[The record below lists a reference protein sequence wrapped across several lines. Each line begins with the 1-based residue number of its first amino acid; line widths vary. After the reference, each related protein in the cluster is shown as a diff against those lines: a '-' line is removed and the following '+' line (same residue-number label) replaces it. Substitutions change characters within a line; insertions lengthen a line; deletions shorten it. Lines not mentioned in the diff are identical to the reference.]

1 MRSVQDVMTRDV
13 ASIHQDATVGEAM
26 ERMRER
32 GVTSLLVERR
42 TAEDAYGFMSQADII
57 SKVVAR
63 GRDAEELR
71 VKDIMTKPI
80 IGVPPGCTLQDCAQL
95 MDRAGI
101 RRVLVTRDGEV
112 VGIVSS
118 GDIFNVT

>member
-1 MRSVQDVMTRDV
+1 MSTVQDVMTRDV
-13 ASIHQDATVGEAM
+13 VTIHQDATVGEAM
-26 ERMRER
+26 ERMREH

-42 TAEDAYGFMSQADII
+42 TPEDAYGFMSQADII

-80 IGVPPGCTLQDCAQL
+80 IGVPPGCPLQDCAQL

-101 RRVLVTRDGEV
+101 RRVLVTQDGEV

-118 GDIFNVT
+118 SDIFDVT

>member
-1 MRSVQDVMTRDV
+1 
-13 ASIHQDATVGEAM
+13 M

-42 TAEDAYGFMSQADII
+42 TPEDAYGFMSQADII
-57 SKVVAR
+57 KKVVAR
-63 GRDAEELR
+63 GQDVSELQ

-80 IGVPPGCTLQDCAQL
+80 IGVPLECTLQDCALL

-101 RRVLVTRDGEV
+101 RRVLVTKDGEV

-118 GDIFNVT
+118 TDIFHVT

>member
-1 MRSVQDVMTRDV
+1 MKTVQDVMTADV
-13 ASIHQDATVGEAM
+13 VSIHQDATVAEAM
-26 ERMRER
+26 ERMREHE
-32 GVTSLLVERR
+32 VTSLLVERR
-42 TAEDAYGFMSQADII
+42 TTEDAYGFMSQADII
-57 SKVVAR
+57 SKVVAL
-63 GRDAEELR
+63 GRDPDTLR

-80 IGVPPGCTLQDCAQL
+80 IGVPPETTLQDCAQL

-101 RRVLVTRDGEV
+101 RRVLVTRGGEV